1 MISTM
6 TVLKDAMLVL
16 MEGLHMQRERE
27 RKRERQSEGQR
38 ETERAR
44 QREGETKR
52 GREGCIE
59 KRDAEV
65 NSVLVHFRD
74 TQAH

>member
-16 MEGLHMQRERE
+16 MEGLHVQRERE
-27 RKRERQSEGQR
+27 
-38 ETERAR
+38 TERGAKR
-44 QREGETKR
+44 DRESETKR